1 MAAGRAHYTI
11 GEVSAAPGT
20 RAEGVLPVSRRL
32 DNSVSGIPVIVLHGA
47 ADGPTLLV
55 DGCVHGDELEGM
67 LAVQRICREVDPAA
81 LRGTLIGVPALN
93 YDAVEAMRRH
103 TPRPL
108 LGDARTLDLN
118 RAFPGRPDGTGTERI
133 AHAYTEQVLS
143 RADYFVT
150 FHSGGNAFV
159 GPPKVL
165 YDDLGDPLGKRN
177 AELARAFG
185 WPVLWCN
192 RGGYQ
197 FQGAASLVTRKLG
210 IPSIVPEH
218 GGADR
223 LPGRLAERVAQ
234 NVTGI
239 RNLLYHLDMLDGQPS
254 RPDRFLSF
262 ADDSHVH
269 VDRDGILLFED
280 WVDMRSPVQQGQ
292 VIARL
297 YDVFGQQLDE
307 LAAPWS
313 GEVLLLRTYPVVQ
326 AGDWACS
333 ITLDAE
339 YEEAQ

>member
-1 MAAGRAHYTI
+1 MSSPSEFVVGP
-11 GEVSAAPGT
+11 VVAAPGS
-20 RAEGVLPVSRRL
+20 RAEGVLEVARRL
-32 DNSVSGIPVIVLHGA
+32 DNSVSGIPVLVVHGA
-47 ADGPTLLV
+47 APGPTLLV

-81 LRGTLIGVPALN
+81 LRGTLVGVPALN

-108 LGDARTLDLN
+108 LGDAKTLDLN

-133 AHAYTEQVLS
+133 AHAYTEQVLT
-143 RADYFVT
+143 RADYFIT

-165 YDDLGDPLGKRN
+165 YDDLGDDLGAKN

-185 WPVLWCN
+185 WPVLWAN

-197 FQGAASLVTRKLG
+197 FQGAASLVTRERG

-223 LPGRLAERVAQ
+223 MPNRLAERVER
-234 NVTGI
+234 NVTGV
-239 RNLLYHLDMLDGQPS
+239 RNVLHHLDMLDGTPS
-254 RPDRFLSF
+254 RAEKFLAFS
-262 ADDSHVH
+262 DDSHVH

-280 WVDMRSPVQQGQ
+280 WVDLRTPVKQGQ

-297 YDVFGQQLDE
+297 YDVFGRQTEKLT
-307 LAAPWS
+307 APWD
-313 GEVLLLRTYPVVQ
+313 GEMLLLRTYPVVQ

-333 ITLDAE
+333 ITLNAE
-339 YEEAQ
+339 YEEAAR